1 VRGQGALASRPAQA
15 IDAKRSEKVNWR
27 NPVMRANLAEAYNRA
42 RHEIENRARHEIEYL
57 RVQCPWLGRT
67 VRFR

>member
-1 VRGQGALASRPAQA
+1 
-15 IDAKRSEKVNWR
+15 
-27 NPVMRANLAEAYNRA
+27 MRANLAEAYNRA